1 MICKIESCNSIS
13 LHVRRGDFIN
23 ENSTNKTHGVCSIEY
38 YKKAI
43 DFIAKKISNPVFFIF
58 SDDTKWVYENMKLQ
72 FKYFVVDINDH
83 KFAYEDLRLMSKCNH
98 HILANSSLSW
108 WGAWLNES
116 ENKVVVAPK
125 IWFAD
130 LEFAARDL

>member
-1 MICKIESCNSIS
+1 
-13 LHVRRGDFIN
+13 
-23 ENSTNKTHGVCSIEY
+23 
-38 YKKAI
+38 
-43 DFIAKKISNPVFFIF
+43 
-58 SDDTKWVYENMKLQ
+58 MKLQ

-130 LEFAARDL
+130 LELNKATSDLCPEEWIRI